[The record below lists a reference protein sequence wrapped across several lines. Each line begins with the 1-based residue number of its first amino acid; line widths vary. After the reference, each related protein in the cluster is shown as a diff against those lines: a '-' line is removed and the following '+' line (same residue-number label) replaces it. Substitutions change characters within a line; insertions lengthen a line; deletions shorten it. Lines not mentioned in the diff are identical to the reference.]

1 MSAPARLP
9 STIRTPRLVL
19 GGWTDED
26 ASWYADLVAERS
38 ASAARR
44 GEPPTPRTAG
54 RPGHDAATA
63 SVRSLAATVGTP
75 LPLHPVRLPGTG
87 TVAETGTGTQRA
99 KGTGTALGY
108 CGLVVGRS
116 TAAEPELAYE
126 FLEAAHGH
134 GYATEAAR
142 AVVAAA
148 RSAGYTRLWATIR
161 AWNAPSFAVAGRLG
175 FVRDPAATAA
185 HPEPDDGRGEQV
197 WNRLEL

>member
-1 MSAPARLP
+1 MRPLP
-9 STIRTPRLVL
+9 PLLRTTRLVL
-19 GGWTDED
+19 GAWTDD
-26 ASWYADLVAERS
+26 DVDRYADLVAERS
-38 ASAARR
+38 AAAARR
-44 GEPPTPRTAG
+44 GEPPTPRTSG
-54 RPGHDAATA
+54 RPTPQGAAD
-63 SVRSLAATVGTP
+63 SVRALAATVGTP
-75 LPLHPVRLPGTG
+75 LPLHPVRLG
-87 TVAETGTGTQRA
+87 ETGA
-99 KGTGTALGY
+99 ALGY

-142 AVVAAA
+142 AVVDAA